1 MKTKINK
8 EKERKL
14 LEELIKENVKLEL
27 ALIKEAEFNDPLLK
41 IFVQPFTDII
51 DTARAGIEKVS
62 GAAWTHIGSLAK
74 QAVALAI
81 PFLSTGTLDQI
92 QKDAEQRIE
101 QQLST
106 VNQKYG
112 PALKRNYDAMRNR
125 DLWGVAF
132 LLNPQLF
139 LGIKTAMVAP
149 EVALSALEA
158 LTGGYA
164 PIVAMREKL
173 QSLNQRTEPSGGWDT
188 GGAGASGYDLG
199 YWDLGF
205 GDYGG
210 FGESRK
216 FPSLKKVYYEQHQQA
231 PAQQQQP
238 RQPLTKQQINQHL
251 GQQIIAASK
260 DPRVQQIINNN
271 PVTNEMKKIGTES
284 IMKTAYEIAGLKT
297 YEDYKRYFGEDFNK
311 FEQELFKMIPAKA
324 TPEQE
329 QEFKKQF
336 VPQIRQ
342 AVLNMYAQQIQM
354 MSGKFPMIGKQ
365 LTDISNK
372 IRSL

>member
-1 MKTKINK
+1 VNN
-8 EKERKL
+8 KERKL
-14 LEELIKENVKLEL
+14 LEEVIRENVKLEL
-27 ALIKEAEFNDPLLK
+27 SLIKEVEFNDPLLK

-51 DTARAGIEKVS
+51 DTARAGLEKVS

-74 QAVALAI
+74 QAVSLAI
-81 PFLSTGTLDQI
+81 PFLSTKTLDQI
-92 QKDAEQRIE
+92 QQDAEQRIE
-101 QQLST
+101 KQLAT

-112 PALKRNYDAMRNR
+112 PALKRNYDTMRDR

-149 EVALSALEA
+149 EVALGALEA
-158 LTGGYA
+158 LTGGHPA
-164 PIVAMREKL
+164 IVAMREKL
-173 QSLNQRTEPSGGWDT
+173 QSLNQRTEPTGGWDT

-205 GDYGG
+205 GDGG
-210 FGESRK
+210 GMFEN
-216 FPSLKKVYYEQHQQA
+216 KKQPRMVSIYFEQHQQA
-231 PAQQQQP
+231 PVQQQQQQP
-238 RQPLTKQQINQHL
+238 KQPLTKQQINQHL
-251 GQQIIAASK
+251 GQQVIAASK
-260 DPRVQQIINNN
+260 NPKIQQVMNNN
-271 PVTNEMKKIGTES
+271 PVTNEMKKIAVDS
-284 IMKTAYEIAGLKT
+284 IMQTANVIAGLKT
-297 YEDYKRYFGEDFNK
+297 YEDYQRYFGEDFKK
-311 FEQELFKMIPAKA
+311 FEQELFKMIPEKPA
-324 TPEQE
+324 PEQE

-342 AVLNMYAQQIQM
+342 AVLNMYAQQVQM
-354 MSGKFPMIGKQ
+354 MAGKFPMIGKQ